1 MKCVDALN
9 FNVRYYC
16 DKAVIVTV
24 TAIVVLALRIL
35 IPITI
40 LRWRITGAIASMLLD
55 AIDVIIVDI
64 RASIFGEKPGLG
76 SHYQTYDKWLD
87 MYYLSIEAIVSIRF
101 TNVLARNTSL
111 ALYIFRLIGI
121 IAFAVTGEQLIFFF
135 PNLFEN
141 FFLYCILAQRFA
153 PKLMPKSI
161 KNLIIIL
168 LILYIPK
175 FAQEWILH
183 FQQITPWNWFRETV
197 LGVQPN

>member
-1 MKCVDALN
+1 MTIA
-9 FNVRYYC
+9 
-16 DKAVIVTV
+16 
-24 TAIVVLALRIL
+24 AIVVLALRIL
-35 IPITI
+35 VPITI
-40 LRWRITGAIASMLLD
+40 LRWRITGAISSMLLD

-64 RASIFGEKPGLG
+64 LASAFGEKPGLG

-87 MYYLSIEAIVSIRF
+87 MYYLSVEAFVSVRF

-111 ALYIFRLIGI
+111 ALYIFRLVGI
-121 IAFAVTGEQLIFFF
+121 IAFAATGEQYRKLIFFF

-141 FFLYCILAQRFA
+141 FFLYCIISQRFA

-161 KNLIIIL
+161 KSLAVIL

-175 FAQEWILH
+175 FAQEWALH

-197 LGVQPN
+197 LGLQPN

>member
-1 MKCVDALN
+1 
-9 FNVRYYC
+9 
-16 DKAVIVTV
+16 
-24 TAIVVLALRIL
+24 
-35 IPITI
+35 
-40 LRWRITGAIASMLLD
+40 
-55 AIDVIIVDI
+55 
-64 RASIFGEKPGLG
+64 
-76 SHYQTYDKWLD
+76 

-121 IAFAVTGEQLIFFF
+121 IAFAVTGEQYRKLIFFF